1 MNQQNHELVSEAA
14 KAAPAVTV
22 TGLTLFGVALSDWV
36 LLASLVLIIFQL
48 FFLLRDKWYTPRKI
62 RNGRKRQDP
71 R

>member
-1 MNQQNHELVSEAA
+1 MNQQNSDLVSEAV

>member
-1 MNQQNHELVSEAA
+1 MNQQNSDLVSEAV

-36 LLASLVLIIFQL
+36 LLASLVLIVFQL